1 MISTFCIHL
10 NWILLTW
17 HNEHNSL
24 HFVFYLWMVGGGVC
38 VCVLLA
44 SFDCAL
50 QPCVH
55 ISSLPPFCASFPA
68 VQICP
73 ISHGPTGWNSVWN
86 GPATVHR
93 LTNNKNHFTDTPIYS
108 PATAALLRQDAVQT
122 SHYPKILT
130 KQPNVQPMASPVCR
144 WLFYHLSLITSHQW
158 PAHWHKTPPKGKIRC
173 IRASRIL

>member
-1 MISTFCIHL
+1 MDGRWRS
-10 NWILLTW
+10 
-17 HNEHNSL
+17 
-24 HFVFYLWMVGGGVC
+24 

-50 QPCVH
+50 QPCAH

-108 PATAALLRQDAVQT
+108 PATAALLRQDAVVT
-122 SHYPKILT
+122 SHYPNILT
-130 KQPNVQPMASPVCR
+130 KQPNVQPLASLLC
-144 WLFYHLSLITSHQW
+144 LGGYFITF
-158 PAHWHKTPPKGKIRC
+158 HWSPHTSDPRTDKKTPRTGKIRW
-173 IRASRIL
+173 IRALRML